1 MAALFVGRLR
11 MTPEEAIE
19 ELSTIAQAVFPNE
32 HTELTTSTTKMS
44 NLRRTVEDMLER
56 RGIPTD
62 VKLYD
67 KQLARAKC
75 KV

>member
-1 MAALFVGRLR
+1 MAALFVGHLR

-19 ELSTIAQAVFPNE
+19 ELSMIAQAVFSNE
-32 HTELTTSTTKMS
+32 PTELTTPTTNMS
-44 NLRRTVEDMLER
+44 NLRRAVEDMLER